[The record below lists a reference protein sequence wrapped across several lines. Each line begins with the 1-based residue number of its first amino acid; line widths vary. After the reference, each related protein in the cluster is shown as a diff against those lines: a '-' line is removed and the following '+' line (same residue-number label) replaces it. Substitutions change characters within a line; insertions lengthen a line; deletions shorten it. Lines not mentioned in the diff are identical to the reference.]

1 MKPPIRPWLAVAS
14 FVLLLSAAYAFADEP
29 AAAAAAKPARL
40 RVLTYN
46 IQHGAGMT
54 DKQIDLARTAKVI
67 TDSKA
72 DLVALQE
79 VDSKTKRSNGVD
91 EAAELAKL
99 TNMRGVF
106 GKAMDYGGG
115 GYGEA
120 ILFRFP
126 IVETKTHALPFT
138 QGREPRA
145 ALEVVVHPPGLP
157 AITFVGAHLDHLK
170 DETDRLAQTKEI
182 SRVLVRPD
190 APVTI
195 LVGDLNAQPDSQ
207 TMKSM
212 LETWTDTAGPD
223 HPPTFPADKP
233 KIKIDWVLTLK
244 TQGWRVISSKV
255 LDEKA
260 ASDHRPLLVELEWVG
275 PIANDSK

>member
-1 MKPPIRPWLAVAS
+1 MKPIRPWLAVAS
-14 FVLLLSAAYAFADEP
+14 LILLLSAGQTFADEP
-29 AAAAAAKPARL
+29 GAAAAKPARL

-54 DKQIDLARTAKVI
+54 DKEIDLARTAKVI

-91 EAAELAKL
+91 QTAELAKL
-99 TNMRGVF
+99 TNMHAVF

-120 ILFRFP
+120 ILSRFP

-145 ALEVVVHPPGLP
+145 ALEVSVRPPSLP
-157 AITFVGAHLDHLK
+157 AITFVGTHLDHLN
-170 DETDRLAQTKEI
+170 DETDRLAQTREI
-182 SRVLVRPD
+182 NRVLVRKD
-190 APVTI
+190 APATI

-207 TMKSM
+207 AMTSM
-212 LETWTDTAGPD
+212 LEMWNDTAGSER
-223 HPPTFPADKP
+223 PPTFPADKP
-233 KIKIDWVLTLK
+233 RIKIDWVLTLK
-244 TQGWRVISSKV
+244 TQGWRVISSEV

-260 ASDHRPLLVELEWVG
+260 ASDHRPLLVELEWVS
-275 PIANDSK
+275 ANNKDGK